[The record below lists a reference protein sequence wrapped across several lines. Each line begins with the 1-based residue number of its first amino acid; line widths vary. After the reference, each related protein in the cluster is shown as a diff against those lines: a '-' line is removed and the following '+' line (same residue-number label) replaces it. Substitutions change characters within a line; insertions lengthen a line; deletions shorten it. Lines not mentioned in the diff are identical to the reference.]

1 MKKLFI
7 LVVLAA
13 FGLSTALY
21 AQSSKKQT
29 VTIKTNACSSKSDE
43 IFKEIIPFLKGVS
56 SYEFCEHS
64 GNLTVTYNPKR
75 TDEATIRKAIAKL
88 GFDADDVKG
97 DPVARKKLPQECLT
111 PVKKGSCKHSCGEH

>member
-43 IFKEIIPFLKGVS
+43 IFKRLSLFERVS

-97 DPVARKKLPQECLT
+97 DPVARKNFPRVPY
-111 PVKKGSCKHSCGEH
+111 PVKKGGCKHSCGGH

>member
-43 IFKEIIPFLKGVS
+43 IFKEIIPF
-56 SYEFCEHS
+56 
-64 GNLTVTYNPKR
+64 
-75 TDEATIRKAIAKL
+75 
-88 GFDADDVKG
+88 
-97 DPVARKKLPQECLT
+97 
-111 PVKKGSCKHSCGEH
+111 